1 MSEFLF
7 RVPCPA
13 EGCDDRELRN
23 WYHDG
28 CPSSSHYYLTD
39 QGLLRCDH
47 CGEKFKIVD
56 RLWKSSSC
64 NHDYRKTSLE
74 RIMDILDIAYDS
86 EIWPPRFT
94 RKTIKSLMEQM
105 H

>member
-13 EGCDDRELRN
+13 KGCDDRELHI

-28 CPSSSHYYLTD
+28 CPSSSHFYLTD

-47 CGEKFKIVD
+47 CGEKSKIVD

-64 NHDYRKTSLE
+64 NHNYRETSFM
-74 RIMDILDIAYDS
+74 RISKILWIAEQREGWPESFVMDVMDLL
-86 EIWPPRFT
+86 
-94 RKTIKSLMEQM
+94 RKQM
-105 H
+105 R